1 MEMDEQPMGRVKT
14 ERPRDG
20 GGPSAMVMVAKG
32 VTGGE
37 WEEDD
42 GRISRRLR
50 EASGGGGLVDE
61 SGAISKPGEEPRNP
75 RKTSKVYLELEFG
88 VCGLDGAVLVVA
100 AGGGVDDDRRFWE
113 GKVSEAVVRSGL
125 CFHMEWQILLAT
137 VMATVTS
144 SRRV

>member
-1 MEMDEQPMGRVKT
+1 MRAWFYFIFFVW
-14 ERPRDG
+14 
-20 GGPSAMVMVAKG
+20 MV
-32 VTGGE
+32 
-37 WEEDD
+37 
-42 GRISRRLR
+42 
-50 EASGGGGLVDE
+50 
-61 SGAISKPGEEPRNP
+61 
-75 RKTSKVYLELEFG
+75 